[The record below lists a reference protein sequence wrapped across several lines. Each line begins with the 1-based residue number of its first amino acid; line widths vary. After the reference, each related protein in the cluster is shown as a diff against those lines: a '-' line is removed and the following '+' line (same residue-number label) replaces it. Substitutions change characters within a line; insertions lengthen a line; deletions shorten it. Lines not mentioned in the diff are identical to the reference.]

1 MVSFNALFR
10 QRNNIGIIFALL
22 YFEMKKITTLFL
34 LVFILCQTSIS
45 FAQLDGSFGG
55 NKEGTST
62 LGKIS
67 APATEVKKPKNLD
80 FKNNN
85 GFKQAYNEQQK
96 EYRKKLAEKK
106 LENKGVISPA
116 LRRKMTLQKKAEQY
130 NFGIPMVDKE
140 LGSFK
145 TKSNN
150 LRIRAYDFGTI
161 DGDVI
166 SVYKNNILVIDGY
179 KLTGNAKILTIP
191 LDLGFNQIEIVAV
204 NEGYYRPNTGSFT
217 VFDDNDDVVISDMW
231 NLAKGAK
238 VKAMVIKEK

>member
-1 MVSFNALFR
+1 M
-10 QRNNIGIIFALL
+10 
-22 YFEMKKITTLFL
+22 YFEMKKTTRHFL
-34 LVFILCQTSIS
+34 LILTCCLSSVT
-45 FAQLDGSFGG
+45 FAQLDGSLGG
-55 NKEGTST
+55 DKEGSST

-67 APATEVKKPKNLD
+67 APATEVKKPKSLD
-80 FKNNN
+80 FKNND
-85 GFKQAYNEQQK
+85 GFKKAYGKQQK
-96 EYRKKLAEKK
+96 EYKKKLAEKK
-106 LENKGVISPA
+106 LENKGIITPA

-130 NFGIPMVDKE
+130 NIGIPMIDKE

-150 LRIRAYDFGTI
+150 LKIRAFDFGTV

-166 SVYKNNILVIDGY
+166 SVYKNGTLVIDGY
-179 KLTGNAKILTIP
+179 KLSGNARVLTVP

-217 VFDDNDDVVISDMW
+217 LFDDNDDVVISDMW